1 VVDWSNKIAM
11 TMCEQIVKKDFT
23 LDSEESRVGIAAHCM
38 MQNLTGGMAMI
49 TCWEPLLM
57 SVSIDLK
64 IVLPQ
69 PFLLHPHNKG
79 K

>member
-1 VVDWSNKIAM
+1 MVDWSNKIAM
-11 TMCEQIVKKDFT
+11 TMCEQIVRKDFT

-57 SVSIDLK
+57 SISTNLKNSFASALRVSRLFC
-64 IVLPQ
+64 VL
-69 PFLLHPHNKG
+69 
-79 K
+79 